1 MSFFKQKK
9 SSPAVLIPE
18 GGENPYLNAR
28 EEWLER
34 YGSYI
39 NRAAQWR
46 MTALLAL
53 AAAVLSLSGNV
64 YQMTQNKIDRYFIA
78 VDELGKTV
86 AEKMKGSGNTPEKVV
101 QATVAQVIVDWRTVT
116 VDKQLQKQMI
126 DNLNLHVAGT
136 TRGMLKEWYEQNSP
150 YEVAKKGRLVNVE
163 IRGIP
168 LPVSKDSYRV
178 EWTEIVRS
186 LQGIELAR
194 QQYEAIATI
203 SIVPPQTEEVL
214 LHNPGGV
221 YITNLST
228 AKRLN

>member
-1 MSFFKQKK
+1 MIGRKK
-9 SSPAVLIPE
+9 KGAPPPALVPE
-18 GGENPYLNAR
+18 SVTNPYLNAR

-39 NRAAQWR
+39 SRAAQWR
-46 MTALLAL
+46 LTALLAL
-53 AAAVLSLSGNV
+53 TAAVLSLAGNV
-64 YQMTQNKIDRYFIA
+64 YQITQNKIDRYFIT

-86 AEKMKGSGNTPEKVV
+86 AEKMKGSGTTPEKVV
-101 QATVAQVIVDWRTVT
+101 QATVAQAIIDWRTVT

-126 DNLNLHVAGT
+126 DRLNLHVAGT

-150 YEVAKKGRLVNVE
+150 YEVAKNGRLVNVE
-163 IRGIP
+163 VRGIP

-203 SIVPPQTEEVL
+203 QIVPPQTEEVL
-214 LHNPGGV
+214 LQNPGGV